1 LLIFESAVIHADQ
14 HIP

>member
-1 LLIFESAVIHADQ
+1 LIFESAVIHADQ